1 MERIDSGLNFMP
13 TIQQKGN
20 LLERMEFGYKTLGES
35 V

>member
-1 MERIDSGLNFMP
+1 MDSGLNFMP
-13 TIQQKGN
+13 TIEQKDY